1 MSEVI
6 TARRDGFSLPLRVSG
21 HGVPMIFLHGLGS
34 DSADSARDLGEL
46 PGIRLALADQRGHG
60 ASRPPVGPGQFA
72 VDDLAGDL
80 AAMLAELGWGR
91 PVVGG
96 GSMGAAIA
104 LRWALQDPVRDRGAL
119 GDPAGCR
126 ALVLVA
132 PALGHRGPESPGGA
146 AFLSDAAA
154 RIESG
159 GLEQA
164 VAGLRA
170 QTPGGGDGME
180 PWLRQDGASLA
191 VAMRAAA
198 GWQVFCD
205 LSDLAALQMPV
216 VLVGIEGDSLHPAG
230 LARRMHAAVP
240 GSSLEVL
247 PSPAAATRP
256 GVIGGAVRRGL
267 VDLGILTTRR

>member
-1 MSEVI
+1 VSEVI

-21 HGVPMIFLHGLGS
+21 HGIPMIFLHGLGS

-60 ASRPPVGPGQFA
+60 ASRPAVGPGQFA

-80 AAMLAELGWGR
+80 AAMIAELGWDQ
-91 PVVGG
+91 PVIGG
-96 GSMGAAIA
+96 GSMGAAVA
-104 LRWALQDPVRDRGAL
+104 LRWALRDPGAL
-119 GDPAGCR
+119 RESAGCR

-132 PALGHRGPESPGGA
+132 PALGRRGPESPGAA
-146 AFLSDAAA
+146 AFLADAAA
-154 RIESG
+154 RIESD
-159 GLEQA
+159 GLARA

-170 QTPGGGDGME
+170 QAPGGGDGMA

-198 GWQVFCD
+198 GWQVLGD
-205 LSDLAALQMPV
+205 LSDLAALPMPV
-216 VLVGIEGDSLHPAG
+216 AVVGIEGDPLHPAG

-240 GSSLEVL
+240 GSSLQVL
-247 PSPAAATRP
+247 PSLAAATRP
-256 GVIGGAVRRGL
+256 GAIGAAVRRGL
-267 VDLGILTTRR
+267 ADLGILTTQP